1 MKKSNSP
8 QTVLMGKESSGSP
21 DAGESQNDSPG
32 KSPRFSAR
40 KARPKARAAE
50 RETGWRPKE
59 NVLEIVAAT
68 GRFNTFGRAIVA
80 AGLTHQLSGTGPFT
94 VFAPTDKAFAK
105 MPSADLEALLGDK
118 ERLTTLLN
126 RHVVS
131 ATVRAP
137 RRKAPAQI
145 VTLGGA
151 AHEIRV
157 VSEDGGYQIGDAR
170 IVKTNIR
177 AANGV
182 VHAIDT
188 VLAG

>member
-1 MKKSNSP
+1 MKKDNRP
-8 QTVLMGKESSGSP
+8 DTVFMGKETSGPADAGDSQNGSP
-21 DAGESQNDSPG
+21 NNS
-32 KSPRFSAR
+32 KRFSER
-40 KARPKARAAE
+40 KARPKVRAAE
-50 RETGWRPKE
+50 RERGWRPKE

-68 GRFNTFGRAIVA
+68 GRFNTFGRAIAA

-105 MPSADLEALLGDK
+105 MPDGDLEALLGDK

-126 RHVVS
+126 RHVVP

-137 RRKAPAQI
+137 RRQAPAQI
-145 VTLGGA
+145 VTVGGD

-157 VSEDGGYQIGDAR
+157 VAEDGGYQIGDAR
-170 IVKTNIR
+170 IVKTNMR

-188 VLAG
+188 VLGA

>member
-8 QTVLMGKESSGSP
+8 QTVFMGKEASVP
-21 DAGESQNDSPG
+21 ADAGDSGNGSPG
-32 KSPRFSAR
+32 KSPRFGTR
-40 KARPKARAAE
+40 NARPKTRASE

-59 NVLEIVAAT
+59 NVLEIVAAI
-68 GRFNTFGRAIVA
+68 GRFTTFGRAITA
-80 AGLTHQLSGTGPFT
+80 AGLTRQLSGTGPFT

-105 MPSADLEALLGDK
+105 MPSADLDALLGDK

-137 RRKAPAQI
+137 RRQAPAQV
-145 VTLGGA
+145 VTLGGD

-157 VSEDGGYQIGDAR
+157 VAEDGGYQIGDAR

-188 VLAG
+188 VLTG